1 MKVPLLMTIL
11 FSILPISELRGAI
24 PYAVYNGF
32 SIPVAAVISI
42 AANVCVPLLA
52 FLFLGSLHKV
62 FYRFPPYKNFFDRFV
77 EKARKRVHAQVEKY
91 GYWGLLLFVAVPLPI
106 TGAWTGA
113 LGAWVL
119 GLSYKKAFFA
129 IAGGVVLAGII
140 VSVLVALWGVGAQT
154 IFFKTM
160 H

>member
-1 MKVPLLMTIL
+1 MTIL

-32 SIPVAAVISI
+32 SIPVAALISI
-42 AANVCVPLLA
+42 AANVCVPLIA
-52 FLFLGSLHKV
+52 FLFLESLHKL
-62 FYRFPPYKNFFDRFV
+62 FYKIKPYKKFFDRFV
-77 EKARKRVHAQVEKY
+77 EKAQKRVHEKVEKY
-91 GYWGLLLFVAVPLPI
+91 GYWGLLLFVAVPLPV

-140 VSVLVALWGVGAQT
+140 VSVLVALWGVGTQT

>member
-1 MKVPLLMTIL
+1 MTMPLLMTIL

-24 PYAVYNGF
+24 PYAVYHGF
-32 SIPVAAVISI
+32 SIPLAGLISVAAN
-42 AANVCVPLLA
+42 ACVPLIA
-52 FLFLGSLHKV
+52 FLFLESVHKL
-62 FYRFPPYKNFFDRFV
+62 FYRFGPYRKFFDRFV
-77 EKARKRVHAQVEKY
+77 EKARKKVHAQMEKY
-91 GYWGLLLFVAVPLPI
+91 GYWGLLLFVAVPLPV

-119 GLSYKKAFFA
+119 GLSYKKAFFS
-129 IAGGVVLAGII
+129 IAGGVVIAGII
-140 VSVLVALWGVGAQT
+140 VSLLVALWGVGTQT

>member
-1 MKVPLLMTIL
+1 MKTPLLMTIL

-32 SIPVAAVISI
+32 SIPLAAAISI
-42 AANVCVPLLA
+42 AANVCVPLIA
-52 FLFLGSLHKV
+52 FLFLESFHKL
-62 FYRFPPYKNFFDRFV
+62 FYKIKPYKKFFDRFV
-77 EKARKRVHAQVEKY
+77 ENARKRVHGKVEKY
-91 GYWGLLLFVAVPLPI
+91 GYWGLLIFVAVPLPV

-129 IAGGVVLAGII
+129 IAGGVVVAGII
-140 VSVLVALWGVGAQT
+140 VSVLVALWGVGTQT